1 MKKKKKKIP
10 KSLRKRTNRSI
21 RRAQFTSFII
31 LLVIGFTISWML
43 PLRPAR
49 SESEKRDLTPFPTLT
64 WKTLYTGAFFDGIN
78 LWFSDTFPF
87 REAMVTANGKI
98 KSLYGFG
105 NRLYGLTDHQADEI
119 PQEEQTPVMEPITD
133 LQEIDETLGEAI
145 NADNAVVQ
153 NLGTLIV
160 VDDAAYE
167 VYNFS
172 QKVADTYAGILNQA
186 ASALDGTAHV
196 YDLIVP
202 TSIDITMPD
211 NERAKCNSSSQADAI
226 RYIFSRMTPQVH
238 SVNVY
243 NTLRSHRTE
252 YIYFRTDH
260 HWTARG
266 AYYAYAQFC
275 RTMQLQPKPLSA
287 FKEHVFDGFKGSF
300 VAESRKNVNLV
311 NHPDTVYAYEPNAQT
326 TLVYT
331 EKNGNTVNWRIIGD
345 VTDWYASSKYSTFIG
360 GDHSYTIIT
369 NADAPQDKKC
379 MVIKESFGNALVP
392 FIAAE
397 FGEVHVIDYRYWHGS
412 IVDFAKTNGIDTV
425 LYVNNISATRDSSL
439 MKALYSISQ

>member
-10 KSLRKRTNRSI
+10 KSLRNRTNRII
-21 RRAQFTSFII
+21 RRTQFLSFIV
-31 LLVIGFTISWML
+31 LLVVGFLISWMI
-43 PLRPAR
+43 PMRPVR

-64 WKTLYTGAFFDGIN
+64 WKALYSGSFFDGIN
-78 LWFSDTFPF
+78 MWFSDTFPF
-87 REAMVTANGKI
+87 REAMVTGNGKI
-98 KSLYGFG
+98 KALYGYG
-105 NRLYGLTDHQADEI
+105 NRLYGLTDQQADEI
-119 PQEEQTPVMEPITD
+119 PQEEQTPVMEPITN
-133 LQEIDETLGEAI
+133 LEEIDETLGEAI

-186 ASALDGTAHV
+186 ASSLEGVAQV

-211 NERAKCNSSSQADAI
+211 NERVKCNSSSQAEAI

-238 SVNVY
+238 SINVY
-243 NTLRSHRTE
+243 NILRNHRTE

-266 AYYAYAQFC
+266 AFYAYAQFC
-275 RTMQLQPKPLSA
+275 RSMQLPPKPLSA
-287 FKEHVFDGFKGSF
+287 FKEHVFEGFKGSF

-311 NHPDTVYAYEPNAQT
+311 NHPDTVYAYEPNANT
-326 TLVYT
+326 SLVYT
-331 EKNGNTVNWRIIGD
+331 EKNGNTVNWSVIGD
-345 VTDWYASSKYSTFIG
+345 VTDWYASSKYSAFIG
-360 GDHSYTIIT
+360 GDHPYTIIK
-369 NADAPQDKKC
+369 NPDAPQDKKC
-379 MVIKESFGNALVP
+379 ILIKESFGNALAP
-392 FIAAE
+392 FLAAE
-397 FGEVHVIDYRYWHGS
+397 FGELHVIDYRYWHGS
-412 IVDFAKTNGIDTV
+412 IVSFAKEHAVDTV

-439 MKALYSISQ
+439 MKALYAVSQ